1 MSLRWKITLALLGAG
16 LLAAFSVSALA
27 KWVVQSQFTQSTI
40 TRAFNNYTGDVA
52 QYYMAYGSFEE
63 AVKREHI
70 TVFLRKLH
78 SSDTNSDPN
87 QPDPN
92 QPQANPNNPNPNN
105 PNQPP
110 PNLANPNLNP
120 NNPNPN
126 NPNPNNPNPNSPNSS
141 QPSAN
146 PNQNVPLPAGEAKA
160 GRVRFNL
167 TDATGK
173 IILPHELVGRQV
185 AGFAKSQAHE
195 VRVGPKV
202 IGYAWPEGTPDLTA
216 QERDYL
222 SGLNTAFAWGLLAV
236 SPLLLLFGWLWGGVL
251 ARPLRRLSRALST
264 LELGKVG
271 QGLVVNSSDEM
282 GQMTQSFN
290 QMNQRLSQAYRDLEQ
305 ARDDAQAASRAKSLF
320 LSNMSHELRTPL
332 NAIIGF
338 SQLLGREMGLKE
350 RHREH
355 LQVVARSGEHLLQL
369 INNVLSMA
377 KIEAGKTQLSRGACE
392 IRSLVQDVLSMFRLE
407 AQGRGLRFELE
418 IHPNVPEWLDTDEG
432 KLRQVLLNLISNALK
447 FTQAGGVSV
456 QVDFGTPETLRF
468 EISDTGMGIAPEEL
482 PKLFGTFE
490 QTQSGLESKS
500 GTGLGLALSKKFVEW
515 LGGSITVR
523 SKVGVGTTFVFDV
536 SAPIAPADT
545 RHSHLPSPV
554 LAVVGQA
561 PRILVVDDRPEN
573 RALLSHLLTEVGFV
587 VDCAS
592 DGAEAIVMWQQ
603 KRPALIWMDLRMP
616 IMDGLEAT
624 RRIRELSQAQ
634 NLEVIII
641 ALTAS
646 VFEEDEDNVRAQGFD
661 DFVRKP
667 FQQWVIFE
675 RMAQYLH
682 LTYRYQET
690 PTPTESPHLNLVSLN
705 LAALPATWRRELS
718 QASDE
723 ADYFRIEA
731 LLEGLGAEHAGV
743 VTGLRQMLGQY
754 QYPQLQQ
761 LAETEWA

>member
-27 KWVVQSQFTQSTI
+27 RWVVQSQFTQSAV
-40 TRAFNNYTGDVA
+40 TRAFNNYKGDVA
-52 QYYMAYGSFEE
+52 QYYQAYGSFEE

-70 TVFLRKLH
+70 TVFLGKLH
-78 SSDTNSDPN
+78 SSTTNSN
-87 QPDPN
+87 SN
-92 QPQANPNNPNPNN
+92 QPQSNPNNANAHPTQAAPLQNTVNPNTVN
-105 PNQPP
+105 PNTVNQT
-110 PNLANPNLNP
+110 
-120 NNPNPN
+120 NPNP
-126 NPNPNNPNPNSPNSS
+126 
-141 QPSAN
+141 
-146 PNQNVPLPAGEAKA
+146 QNGVLPAGESKA
-160 GRVRFNL
+160 GRVRFTL
-167 TDATGK
+167 TDGAGK
-173 IILPHELVGRQV
+173 VILPHEMVGQQV
-185 AGFAKSQAHE
+185 AGFAKNQAHE
-195 VRVGPKV
+195 VRVGQKV
-202 IGYAWPEGTPDLTA
+202 IGYALPDGVPDLTA
-216 QERDYL
+216 QEKDYL

-251 ARPLRRLSRALST
+251 AQPLRRLSSALST
-264 LELGKVG
+264 LELGKAG
-271 QGLVVNSSDEM
+271 PSFLVNSSDEI
-282 GQMTQSFN
+282 GSLAQSFN

-338 SQLLGREMGLKE
+338 SQLLGRETSLKE

-369 INNVLSMA
+369 INNILSIA
-377 KIEAGKTQLSRGACE
+377 KIEAGKIQLSRGACE
-392 IRSLVQDVLSMFRLE
+392 IRSLVQEVLSMFRLE
-407 AQGRGLRFELE
+407 AQRRGLRFELE
-418 IHPNVPEWLDTDEG
+418 IYPNVPEWLDTDEG

-456 QVDFGTPETLRF
+456 QVDFTTPQSLRF
-468 EISDTGMGIAPEEL
+468 EISDTGMGISPEEL
-482 PKLFGTFE
+482 PKLFGAFE

-515 LGGSITVR
+515 LGGNIAVR

-536 SAPIAPADT
+536 VAPVAPADT
-545 RHSHLPSPV
+545 SHAHLPSPV
-554 LAVVGQA
+554 VAVVGQA

-573 RALLSHLLTEVGFV
+573 RALLSHLLSEVGFE

-592 DGAEAIVMWQQ
+592 DGAEAIVLWQQ

-624 RRIRELSQAQ
+624 KRIRELSQAQ

-646 VFEEDEDNVRAQGFD
+646 VFEEDEANVRAQGFD

-682 LTYRYQET
+682 LTYCYQEI
-690 PTPTESPHLNLVSLN
+690 PTLSTAPHPNLVGLN
-705 LAALPATWRRELS
+705 LASLPAAWRQELS

-761 LAETEWA
+761 LAEAEWA

>member
-27 KWVVQSQFTQSTI
+27 RWVVQSQFTQSAV
-40 TRAFNNYTGDVA
+40 TRAFNNYKGDVA
-52 QYYMAYGSFEE
+52 QYYQAYGSFEE

-70 TVFLRKLH
+70 TVFLSHLH
-78 SSDTNSDPN
+78 ANNSASDNN
-87 QPDPN
+87 QPNNQLPNN
-92 QPQANPNNPNPNN
+92 QPNNQLPNNPP
-105 PNQPP
+105 
-110 PNLANPNLNP
+110 
-120 NNPNPN
+120 
-126 NPNPNNPNPNSPNSS
+126 SSS
-141 QPSAN
+141 QPRDT
-146 PNQNVPLPAGEAKA
+146 PPLPQNQIRPVPQQVGGQPPAGEAKA
-160 GRVRFNL
+160 GRVRFTL
-167 TDATGK
+167 TDGAGK
-173 IILPHELVGRQV
+173 VILPHEMVGQQV
-185 AGFAKSQAHE
+185 AGFAKNQAHE
-195 VRVGPKV
+195 VRVGQKV
-202 IGYAWPEGTPDLTA
+202 IGYALPDGVPDLTA
-216 QERDYL
+216 QEKDYL

-251 ARPLRRLSRALST
+251 AQPLRRLSTALST
-264 LELGKVG
+264 LELGKAG
-271 QGLVVNSSDEM
+271 PSFLVNSSDEI
-282 GQMTQSFN
+282 GSLAQSFN

-338 SQLLGREMGLKE
+338 SQLLGRETGLKE

-369 INNVLSMA
+369 INNILSIA

-392 IRSLVQDVLSMFRLE
+392 IRSLVQEVLSMFRLE

-456 QVDFGTPETLRF
+456 QVDFTAPESLSF

-536 SAPIAPADT
+536 AAPVAPADT
-545 RHSHLPSPV
+545 AHAHLPSPV
-554 LAVVGQA
+554 VAVVGQA

-573 RALLSHLLTEVGFV
+573 RALLNHLLSEVGFE

-592 DGAEAIVMWQQ
+592 DGAEAIVLWQQ

-624 RRIRELSQAQ
+624 KRIRELSKAQ
-634 NLEVIII
+634 NLEVVII

-646 VFEEDEDNVRAQGFD
+646 VFEEDEANVRAQGFD

-682 LTYRYQET
+682 LTYCYQEI
-690 PTPTESPHLNLVSLN
+690 PTPRTDPHPNLVGLN
-705 LAALPATWRRELS
+705 LASLPAAWRQELS

-761 LAETEWA
+761 LAEAEWA